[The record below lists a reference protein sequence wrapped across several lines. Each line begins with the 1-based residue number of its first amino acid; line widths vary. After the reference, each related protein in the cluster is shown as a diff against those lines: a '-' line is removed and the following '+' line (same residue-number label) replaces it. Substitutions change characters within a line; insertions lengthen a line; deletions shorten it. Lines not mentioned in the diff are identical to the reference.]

1 MEDAASSDAFSDQ
14 QASDTGMA
22 LASCT
27 PAVGCE
33 TGSTCIDGCP
43 SFAKPAI
50 GAVGGICSVPGRDTC
65 GCGAV
70 ADPCDTPGTVCL
82 MPACC
87 DYSGICVTPAE
98 RAEICSRPE
107 SAHFDCSGSGGND
120 GGFGDGGF
128 AADFTARADAA
139 LAAGA
144 PSWVCATTLPNVP
157 VADVAAARDAVRQFI
172 AQIVGV
178 APADIMMTVQ
188 MCGAAMPANSCAAT
202 FAHDCSKSGGN
213 IYNTVAP
220 FADELNTTA
229 TDVEETI
236 WVPMQNGSSFAGDV
250 VLSGISDGLLVGMVD
265 FNYPSTC
272 P

>member
-1 MEDAASSDAFSDQ
+1 M
-14 QASDTGMA
+14 
-22 LASCT
+22 
-27 PAVGCE
+27 GCGA
-33 TGSTCIDGCP
+33 GSTCIEGCP
-43 SFAKPAI
+43 SSAEPSV

-87 DYSGICVTPAE
+87 DYEGICVTPTE

-107 SAHFDCSGSGGND
+107 STHFDCSGLDAGSGGAGGSGGGGSD
-120 GGFGDGGF
+120 GGYGDGGF
-128 AADFTARADAA
+128 TADFTARANTA

-157 VADVAAARDAVRQFI
+157 VADAAAARDAVRQFI
-172 AQIVGV
+172 AQVVGV
-178 APADIMMTVQ
+178 PSTDIAVTVQ
-188 MCGAAMPANSCAAT
+188 NCGSGTATCAVT
-202 FAHDCSKSGGN
+202 FAHDCAKSGGN

-220 FADELNTTA
+220 LADELNATA
-229 TDVEETI
+229 TSVEETI
-236 WVPMQNGSSFAGDV
+236 WVPMQNGMSFAADV

-265 FNYPSTC
+265 FNYPTTC